1 MFLKKLLLLFLI
13 FNLSTSEIVNKNS
26 LLFKN
31 LFSQENFGRIR
42 KIFYQND
49 KPKSN
54 LLFLSDDS
62 ISSANLSNGNINFR
76 KKLNKNSE
84 VINLD
89 QKNFFVVEPKT
100 SSVQIYRTET
110 GQLINSLELINE
122 NDLILKIE
130 TIKFNEV
137 SMTVFF
143 SFKSLQIQS
152 KKKIIFEKN
161 FSFSNSDDKKE
172 TLKQRYIDLVVD
184 KEQKQILYCYV
195 DDKNLKVFSIN
206 FDDLYQNILSR
217 QKEED
222 DSEDE
227 EESKTKKKKEEK
239 KVLEKQLLDKDIK
252 SVMIIKGFLTKEFLY
267 AYDGKNV
274 FGYNILKGNMEM
286 FDIPEKRLSYQMWSF
301 FNENSFI
308 IRGQQNFYYFTKGQI
323 NYQFEAQKHT
333 VCSLSYHPNQK
344 LFCYLDDSTT
354 DKNLVSYF
362 VGSDEGKLERKHYV
376 IDSLVKI
383 YSNSNTIDEVKLLE
397 FSPYNDNIFT
407 IVTANKIME
416 FSIKDDKV
424 KLIGEM
430 ENNYEKYVSS
440 NIFIYKNDDGD
451 SENVEGN
458 LMNYYK
464 YYTTI
469 NSMKTNL
476 NLLKIITNIG
486 HIIVDDLIEIV
497 KSLKKLFL
505 NLKAMIDKLLNK
517 NLTSNITEDKNKD
530 KIGVLFLVTRNNLL
544 KILDLYTGKVLY
556 LQQFPKHQML
566 KILKDENATSQR
578 YVSILLG
585 KKNFFV
591 FDIKENKFVNDI
603 ASIYPQLS
611 QSDDLLLNEEQ
622 LTVITNSYFENVNKR
637 PAFDLRKYQLDA
649 KLFGPKKEKNA
660 VFVDYTKGILYLLKF
675 YINQKG
681 EQKLT
686 ILNNYQFG
694 NIISISNPKVTENI
708 SQHYLSEGKIFYK
721 FISGDIY
728 YILSME
734 NDEVKEEEKDAK
746 QKIKNKLILT
756 ILNGKTGKILSEQIV
771 NNIVPNSVN
780 YLFQEN
786 WGLISYIKINKG
798 FKRNEILSFEIM
810 NKNVDY
816 NLMRLIKNKL
826 NKNVSTNKENEIE
839 ILVKTYVTERK
850 IKNISISKSKY
861 NKSNK
866 YILLILDNN
875 DLQLI
880 NRNDL
885 SPRRPNMMQQK
896 GKNVFDPD
904 NNSIYVDKEFPGYTP
919 IINFDN
925 NLRFINSD
933 KIDIYDIKTMQ
944 GETES
949 NFITCL
955 VGENVDCKIMYPDK
969 LYDRLSHDF
978 KKELLLAVCL
988 GFLGFIYFFRR
999 YYKKMELKKILVEN

>member
-1 MFLKKLLLLFLI
+1 MFLKKLILLFLI
-13 FNLSTSEIVNKNS
+13 FNLSSSEITNKNT
-26 LLFKN
+26 LLFTP

-42 KIFYQND
+42 RIFYQNE
-49 KPKSN
+49 KQKSN

-62 ISSANLSNGNINFR
+62 VSSANLSNRNINFR
-76 KKLNKNSE
+76 KKLNKNCE
-84 VINLD
+84 IINLD
-89 QKNFFVVEPKT
+89 KKNFFVAEPKS
-100 SSVQIYRTET
+100 SSVQVYRTET

-122 NDLILKIE
+122 NDLMLKIE
-130 TIKFNEV
+130 TVKVNEV
-137 SMTVFF
+137 TMTVFL

-152 KKKIIFEKN
+152 KKKIIFERN
-161 FSFSNSDDKKE
+161 FEFKKSNDKKDA
-172 TLKQRYIDLVVD
+172 LKSRFIDLFVD
-184 KEQKQILYCYV
+184 KEGEQILYCFV
-195 DDKNLKVFSIN
+195 DDGQLKVFSIK
-206 FDDLYQNILSR
+206 FDALYQNILSR
-217 QKEED
+217 QREED

-227 EESKTKKKKEEK
+227 DESKTKKKKEEK
-239 KVLEKQLLDKDIK
+239 PVLENQIFDKNIK
-252 SVMIIKGFLTKEFLY
+252 NVMIIKGLLTKEFLY

-274 FGYNILKGNMEM
+274 FGYNVIKGNMEM
-286 FDIPEKRLSYQMWSF
+286 FDIPEKYLSHQMWSF
-301 FNENSFI
+301 FKENSFI
-308 IRGQQNFYYFTKGQI
+308 LRGQKNFYYFNNGQI
-323 NYQFEAQKHT
+323 TSQFEAQKHT
-333 VCSLSYHPNQK
+333 VCSLSNSPTQK
-344 LFCYLDDSTT
+344 LFCYLDDSTS

-362 VGSDEGKLERKHYV
+362 VDSQGKLDRKHYV

-383 YSNSNTIDEVKLLE
+383 YSNSNTIDEVKLIE
-397 FSPYNDNIFT
+397 TSPFNDNIFT
-407 IVTANKIME
+407 IVTTNKIME
-416 FSIKDDKV
+416 FNIKDDKV
-424 KLIGEM
+424 ELIGEM

-440 NIFIYKNDDGD
+440 NIFIYNNDEND
-451 SENVEGN
+451 SENAEGN
-458 LMNYYK
+458 LMHYYK

-486 HIIVDDLIEIV
+486 RIIIDDLIEIIN
-497 KSLKKLFL
+497 SLKKLFI
-505 NLKAMIDKLLNK
+505 NLKVMVDKLLNK
-517 NLTSNITEDKNKD
+517 NLTSNLNEDKNKD
-530 KIGVLFLVTRNNLL
+530 KIGVLFLVTKNNLL

-566 KILKDENATSQR
+566 KILKDDNSTSQR

-603 ASIYPQLS
+603 SSIYPQIS
-611 QSDDLLLNEEQ
+611 QNDNLLLNEEQ
-622 LTVITNSYFENVNKR
+622 LSVIISSYFENINKK
-637 PAFDLRKYQLDA
+637 PVFDLKKYQLNE
-649 KLFGPKKEKNA
+649 KLFGAKKEKNA
-660 VFVDYTKGILYLLKF
+660 VYIDYEKGILYILKF
-675 YINQKG
+675 YINQNG

-686 ILNNYQFG
+686 ILNNYEFG
-694 NIISISNPKVTENI
+694 NIISVSNPKISENT

-721 FISGDIY
+721 FIDGDIY
-728 YILSME
+728 YILSIDK
-734 NDEVKEEEKDAK
+734 DEAKEEEKDSK
-746 QKIKNKLILT
+746 QKNKNKLILT

-771 NNIVPNSVN
+771 NNIVPSSVN
-780 YLFQEN
+780 YLFEEN
-786 WGLISYIKINKG
+786 WGLISFIKLNKG

-826 NKNVSTNKENEIE
+826 NKNISSNKENEIE

-866 YILLILDNN
+866 YILFILDNN

-880 NRNDL
+880 NRDAL
-885 SPRRPNMMQQK
+885 SPRRPNMIQQK
-896 GKNVFDPD
+896 GKSVFDPD

-919 IINFDN
+919 IITFDN

-955 VGENVDCKIMYPDK
+955 IGENVDCKIMYPDK

-988 GFLGFIYFFRR
+988 GFIGFIYFFRK
-999 YYKKMELKKILVEN
+999 YYQKTELKKILVGN